1 MVVTQNDGDSPRWAA
16 GGGRGS
22 PLQLRPSRMLTWIA
36 MAAAIA
42 VGGCADVEV
51 GPGAGWFSKPVDFFG
66 KSGGFSVE
74 QNTGTFKQRPITAN
88 DLVDANGACPAAA
101 APAPAPPPQ
110 SPDGTGGAPP
120 GVPEQS
126 PLLG

>member
-1 MVVTQNDGDSPRWAA
+1 
-16 GGGRGS
+16 
-22 PLQLRPSRMLTWIA
+22 

-101 APAPAPPPQ
+101 APAPRTAAANRRTAQRVRRLPYP
-110 SPDGTGGAPP
+110 SNRCCSAAGSVSA
-120 GVPEQS
+120 
-126 PLLG
+126 